1 MILLR
6 PDCLAFERPDGESV
20 PCSAEAV
27 AIEVVGSP
35 AEVEPELVR
44 QAAAAVLHFFRAD
57 LGRTVV
63 SVGEFSVALQKALR
77 GLGVNVDLIGAMPAD
92 PETDLGLLAGHAGT
106 GLELEFFPRLRDE
119 LRRMLHH
126 SPGMIRF
133 RGLRG
138 CVKQLLGARRW
149 SGRCQALNDQIVH
162 YLRHCL
168 NAEATAS
175 PCALVVR

>member
-6 PDCLAFERPDGESV
+6 PDCLAFERPDGDAV
-20 PCSAEAV
+20 PCAAEAI
-27 AIEVVGSP
+27 AIEVVGNP
-35 AEVEPELVR
+35 TLVEPELVR

-63 SVGEFSVALQKALR
+63 SVGEFSVALQKALQ
-77 GLGVNVDLIGAMPAD
+77 GLGIDVDLTASTPTEE
-92 PETDLGLLAGHAGT
+92 ETDLRLLAGNAGA
-106 GLELEFFPRLRDE
+106 GFELLFFPRLRHE
-119 LRRMLHH
+119 LRRMLHQ

-149 SGRCQALNDQIVH
+149 SGRCQALNDQIVD
-162 YLRHCL
+162 YLRICL
-168 NAEATAS
+168 NAEAMAS
-175 PCALVVR
+175 PCGLVVR